1 MKLTHIYIFKQ
12 AEIYLYLSIYLG
24 QDPEN
29 IFKFAEYVKRDIK
42 TFYNERYKKQP
53 ILLDVR

>member
-1 MKLTHIYIFKQ
+1 MKLTHIFKQ
-12 AEIYLYLSIYLG
+12 AEIHLYLSIYLG